1 MTLLRSTLSRRSL
14 RWRHQPPR
22 EEQRSVGL
30 RRWCA
35 RSALPRNGGRGGNKF
50 SVLVNHLKNKKMNK
64 KVSVTFLL
72 LAILFTVCLIASN
85 LFATKVF
92 ALGSLTLPG
101 AVVIFPLSYILND
114 CFTEVWGY
122 RKARLVIW
130 SAFAMNFF
138 VAITG
143 QLVALLP
150 GASFWDGAEHFNY
163 VFSLAPKV
171 AFASLLAFLAGSTLN
186 SLVLSKM
193 KVASSGK
200 GFSFRAI
207 LSSLAGE
214 LLDSLIFMPIVFW
227 GTPLRAL
234 AMMMFAQVTFKVC
247 YEIVILPVTAL
258 VVKALKKSEGIDEY
272 DVNISYNPFRITD
285 L

>member
-1 MTLLRSTLSRRSL
+1 M
-14 RWRHQPPR
+14 
-22 EEQRSVGL
+22 G
-30 RRWCA
+30 A
-35 RSALPRNGGRGGNKF
+35 GGNRF

-130 SAFAMNFF
+130 TAFEMNFF
-138 VAITG
+138 VAVTG
-143 QLVALLP
+143 QLVAFLP

-171 AFASLLAFLAGSTLN
+171 ALASLLAFLAGSTLN

-193 KVASSGK
+193 KVATSGK
-200 GFSFRAI
+200 GFSVRAI

-234 AMMMFAQVTFKVC
+234 AMMMLAQVTFKVC
-247 YEIVILPVTAL
+247 YEIVILPVTAA
-258 VVKALKKSEGIDEY
+258 VVKALKKSEGVDEY